1 MNRFP
6 FTPRL
11 EAESVMERTD
21 LKPMIFLK
29 GSAKTQRLH
38 SMVVE
43 KEGMLLHEEGN
54 VISTIPSS

>member
-11 EAESVMERTD
+11 EAESVMESTD

-29 GSAKTQRLH
+29 GSAKTRLH
-38 SMVVE
+38 SMVVG

-54 VISTIPSS
+54 VISTISSF

>member
-38 SMVVE
+38 SMVVG

-54 VISTIPSS
+54 VISTISSF